1 MSILDELKRG
11 FLDPLTPDGDEDPA
25 SRLSR
30 EAGLRTP
37 KEATEDFTGVTA
49 ANAALEGA
57 RLQEQFGREALA
69 ESERAQLEL
78 EETLAPFVGFGVD
91 RIPQLQ
97 SIMGGN
103 TADRMA
109 ASQPVMDLTKFARD
123 RISANPALK
132 GVDPEIIN
140 RAALT
145 TGADLLAKEQTELE
159 QAIRIG
165 QASAA
170 QKAAGQ
176 TQTGAI
182 GTDLLS
188 QIGNV
193 RAAGGIGR
201 AQALGQGAQNIV
213 GAGSGLVSAFRG

>member
-1 MSILDELKRG
+1 M
-11 FLDPLTPDGDEDPA
+11 A
-25 SRLSR
+25 S
-30 EAGLRTP
+30 
-37 KEATEDFTGVTA
+37 
-49 ANAALEGA
+49 
-57 RLQEQFGREALA
+57 
-69 ESERAQLEL
+69 
-78 EETLAPFVGFGVD
+78 
-91 RIPQLQ
+91 
-97 SIMGGN
+97 
-103 TADRMA
+103 
-109 ASQPVMDLTKFARD
+109 SQPVMDLTKFARD
-123 RISANPALK
+123 RISSNPALK